1 MAGMRISLPAI
12 PPPTTLHPPR
22 GYRFLA
28 WLGLGVNLLLLPLAL
43 MMILRDPVWRATNI
57 AVGAGAVL
65 PAIVVGLIACI
76 ALLRW
81 RHWGQVLAIVALSMD
96 LATTV
101 PYTIVRLVLI
111 PQDRF
116 LLAMVA
122 PLSWALNA
130 AVLVYWCR
138 PAIRQYLR

>member
-1 MAGMRISLPAI
+1 MRISLPAI

-22 GYRFLA
+22 GYRVLA
-28 WLGLGVNLLLLPLAL
+28 WLGLVVNLLLLPLGL
-43 MMILRDPVWRATNI
+43 MIILRDPVWRATNI

-101 PYTIVRLVLI
+101 PYTIVRLVLV
-111 PQDRF
+111 PQDRM
-116 LLAMVA
+116 LLAVVA

-138 PAIRQYLR
+138 PSIRHYLR